1 MGNKFYAIKEG
12 YDSLEGQK
20 VTNKIV
26 NSWNECLSYV
36 KGVKSA
42 KYKSFESFMEAENFL
57 KNDNRL
63 LKKGVDE
70 YPKDIPQI
78 YVDGSFNI
86 VTGVYGY
93 GFVVIIEDEIVY
105 VEKGSG
111 IEDSEKC
118 SRQIAGELK
127 ASLRGTEYALKEGY
141 KNILIFHDY
150 EGISHHATGYWER
163 KGKSSEDYYNF
174 MNHAMKEKGLEII
187 FVKVDSHTLD
197 LYNELADELAK
208 SAAGVEI
215 KNVFNKLLKKEKIK
229 VRDEEIIKTIGD
241 ILSESSKEDIRI
253 SNIVNKG
260 YMEENKDQDK
270 GLETIK
276 IIKNKNENEVL
287 EAIGKIKRLS
297 LKDTDKYLK
306 SLNSELKDN
315 IIINLLK

>member
-1 MGNKFYAIKEG
+1 MGKKFYAIKEG
-12 YDSLEGQK
+12 YDSLKGQK
-20 VTNKIV
+20 VTNEIV
-26 NSWNECLSYV
+26 NSWNQCLSYV

-42 KYKSFESFMEAENFL
+42 KYKSFESLVEAENFL
-57 KNDNRL
+57 KSDSKL
-63 LKKGVDE
+63 LKKGIDE

-93 GFVVIIEDEIVY
+93 GLVVIIEDEIVY

-127 ASLRGTEYALKEGY
+127 AALKGTEYALKEGY
-141 KNILIFHDY
+141 KNIIIFHDY

-163 KGKSSEDYYNF
+163 KEKSSQAYYNF
-174 MNHAMKEKGLEII
+174 MNYAMKENGLEII

-215 KNVFNKLLKKEKIK
+215 KNVFNKLLKKQEIK
-229 VRDEEIIKTIGD
+229 VINQHIIEDIGN
-241 ILSESSKEDIRI
+241 IVSESSKE
-253 SNIVNKG
+253 NIKVSKTF
-260 YMEENKDQDK
+260 NKDFMKESKNQNI
-270 GLETIK
+270 GSQTIK
-276 IIKNKNENEVL
+276 SVEDDNEIL
-287 EAIGKIKRLS
+287 HAIEKIKTLS
-297 LKDTDKYLK
+297 LKEANKYLK
-306 SLNSELKDN
+306 SLDAKLKDN

>member
-1 MGNKFYAIKEG
+1 MGKKFYAIKEG
-12 YDSLEGQK
+12 YDSLKGQK
-20 VTNKIV
+20 VTNEIV
-26 NSWNECLSYV
+26 TSWNQCLSYV

-42 KYKSFESFMEAENFL
+42 KYKSFESLVEAENFL
-57 KNDNRL
+57 KSDSKL
-63 LKKGVDE
+63 LKKGIDE
-70 YPKDIPQI
+70 YPKNIPQI

-93 GFVVIIEDEIVY
+93 GFVVIIENEIIY

-127 ASLRGTEYALKEGY
+127 AALKGTEYALKEGY
-141 KNILIFHDY
+141 KNIIIFHDY

-163 KGKSSEDYYNF
+163 KGKSSQDYYNF
-174 MNHAMKEKGLEII
+174 MNYAMKENGLEII

-215 KNVFNKLLKKEKIK
+215 KNVFNKLLKKQEIK
-229 VRDEEIIKTIGD
+229 VINQHIIEDIGD
-241 ILSESSKEDIRI
+241 IVSESSKE
-253 SNIVNKG
+253 NIKVSKIFNEGSMKESKNQNMG
-260 YMEENKDQDK
+260 LQTINSVEDENEILYAIEK
-270 GLETIK
+270 
-276 IIKNKNENEVL
+276 IKN
-287 EAIGKIKRLS
+287 LS
-297 LKDTDKYLK
+297 LKDTNKYLK
-306 SLNSELKDN
+306 SLDIKLKDN

>member
-1 MGNKFYAIKEG
+1 MGKKFYAIKEG
-12 YDSLEGQK
+12 YDSLKGQK
-20 VTNKIV
+20 VTNEIV
-26 NSWNECLSYV
+26 TSWNQCLSYV

-42 KYKSFESFMEAENFL
+42 KYKSFESLVEAENFL
-57 KNDNRL
+57 KSDSKL
-63 LKKGVDE
+63 LKKGIDE
-70 YPKDIPQI
+70 YPKNIPQI

-111 IEDSEKC
+111 IEDNEKC

-127 ASLRGTEYALKEGY
+127 AALKGTEYALKEGY
-141 KNILIFHDY
+141 KNIIIFHDY

-163 KGKSSEDYYNF
+163 KGKSSQDYYNF
-174 MNHAMKEKGLEII
+174 MNYAMKENGLEII

-215 KNVFNKLLKKEKIK
+215 KNVFNKLLKKQEIK
-229 VRDEEIIKTIGD
+229 VINQHIIEDIGD
-241 ILSESSKEDIRI
+241 IVSESSKE
-253 SNIVNKG
+253 NIKVSKIFNEGPRKESKNQNMG
-260 YMEENKDQDK
+260 LQTINSVEDENEILYAIEK
-270 GLETIK
+270 
-276 IIKNKNENEVL
+276 IKN
-287 EAIGKIKRLS
+287 LS
-297 LKDTDKYLK
+297 LKDTNKYLK
-306 SLNSELKDN
+306 SLDIKLKDN

>member
-1 MGNKFYAIKEG
+1 MGKKFYAIKEG
-12 YDSLEGQK
+12 YDSLKGQK
-20 VTNKIV
+20 VTNEIV
-26 NSWNECLSYV
+26 TSWNECLSYV

-42 KYKSFESFMEAENFL
+42 KYKSFESLVEAENFL
-57 KNDNRL
+57 KSDSKL
-63 LKKGVDE
+63 LKKGIDE
-70 YPKDIPQI
+70 YPKNIPQI

-127 ASLRGTEYALKEGY
+127 AALKGTEYALKEGY
-141 KNILIFHDY
+141 KNIIIFHDY

-163 KGKSSEDYYNF
+163 KGKSSQDYYNF
-174 MNHAMKEKGLEII
+174 MNYAMKENGLEII

-215 KNVFNKLLKKEKIK
+215 KNVFNKLLKKQEIK
-229 VRDEEIIKTIGD
+229 VINQHIIEDIGD
-241 ILSESSKEDIRI
+241 IVSESSKD
-253 SNIVNKG
+253 NIKVSKIFNEGSMKESKNQNMG
-260 YMEENKDQDK
+260 LQTINSVEGENEILYAIEK
-270 GLETIK
+270 
-276 IIKNKNENEVL
+276 IKN
-287 EAIGKIKRLS
+287 LS
-297 LKDTDKYLK
+297 LKDTNKYLK
-306 SLNSELKDN
+306 SLDIKLKDN

>member
-1 MGNKFYAIKEG
+1 MGKKFYAIKEG
-12 YDSLEGQK
+12 YDSLKGQK
-20 VTNKIV
+20 VTNEIV
-26 NSWNECLSYV
+26 TSWNECLSYV

-42 KYKSFESFMEAENFL
+42 KYKSFESLVEAENFL
-57 KNDNRL
+57 KSDSKL
-63 LKKGVDE
+63 LKKGIDE
-70 YPKDIPQI
+70 YPKNIPQI

-127 ASLRGTEYALKEGY
+127 AALKGTEYALKEGY
-141 KNILIFHDY
+141 KNIIIFHDY

-163 KGKSSEDYYNF
+163 KGKSSQDYYNF
-174 MNHAMKEKGLEII
+174 MNYAMKENGLEII

-215 KNVFNKLLKKEKIK
+215 KNVFNKLLKKQEIK
-229 VRDEEIIKTIGD
+229 VINQHIIEDIGD
-241 ILSESSKEDIRI
+241 IVSESSKDNIKVSKIFNEGSMKESKNQNMGLQTINSVED
-253 SNIVNKG
+253 
-260 YMEENKDQDK
+260 ENEILYAIEK
-270 GLETIK
+270 
-276 IIKNKNENEVL
+276 IKN
-287 EAIGKIKRLS
+287 LS
-297 LKDTDKYLK
+297 LKDTNKYLK
-306 SLNSELKDN
+306 SLDIKLKDN

>member
-1 MGNKFYAIKEG
+1 MGKKFYAIKEG
-12 YDSLEGQK
+12 YDGVKGEK
-20 VTNKIV
+20 ITNKIV

-42 KYKSFESFMEAENFL
+42 KYKSFESLVEAEKFL
-57 KNDNRL
+57 KSHSKL
-63 LKKGVDE
+63 FKKGIDE

-78 YVDGSFNI
+78 YVDGSFNT

-93 GFVVIIEDEIVY
+93 GLVVIIEDEIVY

-111 IEDSEKC
+111 IEDREKC

-127 ASLRGTEYALKEGY
+127 AAMRGVEYAIKEGY

-163 KGKSSEDYYNF
+163 KGKSSQDYYNF
-174 MNHAMKEKGLEII
+174 MNHSMEENRLEVI

-215 KNVFNKLLKKEKIK
+215 KNIFNKLLKKQEVKVTDEKII
-229 VRDEEIIKTIGD
+229 EYIGD
-241 ILSESSKEDIRI
+241 IVSEASKENIKI
-253 SNIVNKG
+253 SKFVSENYRKESKNK
-260 YMEENKDQDK
+260 KI
-270 GLETIK
+270 GLETIN
-276 IIKNKNENEVL
+276 IIDEKDEIL
-287 EAIGKIKRLS
+287 YAIKKIKSLS
-297 LKDTDKYLK
+297 LKDTNKYLE
-306 SLNSELKDN
+306 SLDNKLKDD
-315 IIINLLK
+315 IIINILK